1 MAATKNLFYQ
11 FLGVDSNTL
20 LCYAK
25 YVKSLL
31 FLKLILLTTLGIL
44 IPLALSLFFISD
56 PVISIT
62 IGLLTVFIIS
72 AIIFF
77 FLKPLKDLIKSTE
90 ELGSGKFNQR
100 VNIKSGDEFEKV
112 GNSFNAMAEKLSHA
126 FQNLDNERGMALI
139 EKVKLEEVLSS
150 IIDGIIALDFNKN
163 VIFSN
168 KAAQEMTG
176 YTQAQLQGQSIDK
189 LIHLFIDKEEIVSN
203 SYCQANFNKSANLIG
218 KMGKQ
223 TRINII
229 TTRAEENSQT
239 NVNCILILHDL
250 FKEEELER
258 MKLDFVSMA
267 SHELRTP
274 LTSIVGYLSVFSSE
288 NKDKLAKEE
297 SELIDKAL
305 IAAKQLLILVQN
317 LLSVNKIERVQM
329 SVSPEPADYLPILSK
344 AVEDL
349 KSLSAQK
356 NIVLNLIPPQTSLPK
371 ILIDPIKIVE
381 VITNLVANAINYTN
395 PGGKVEVTVQVS
407 RAEVTTTISDTGIGI
422 PQEAIP
428 HLFNKFFRISNSTQQ
443 ASKGTGLGLYIAKSI
458 IEKLDGKIWVESEF
472 GKGSKF
478 SFTLPVV
485 NQSAAS
491 VDSNSFISSEI
502 QSGALNY

>member
-1 MAATKNLFYQ
+1 MKN
-11 FLGVDSNTL
+11 
-20 LCYAK
+20 
-25 YVKSLL
+25 LL
-31 FLKLILLTTLGIL
+31 FLKLTLLTTLGIL
-44 IPLALSLFFISD
+44 IPLALSLFIIPGPFIS
-56 PVISIT
+56 II
-62 IGLLTVFIIS
+62 IGLSAVFILS
-72 AIIFF
+72 AIIFLL
-77 FLKPLKDLIKSTE
+77 LKPLRDLIKSSE

-100 VNIKSGDEFEKV
+100 VSIKTGDEFEKV
-112 GNSFNAMAEKLSHA
+112 GNSFNIMAEKLSHA
-126 FQNLDNERGMALI
+126 FQNLDNERGLTLTQ
-139 EKVKLEEVLSS
+139 KVKLEEVLSS
-150 IIDGIIALDFNKN
+150 IVDGIIALDFNKN
-163 VIFSN
+163 IVFSN

-176 YTQAQLQGQSIDK
+176 YTQTELQNQSIDK
-189 LIHLFIDKEEIVSN
+189 FIHLFIDKEEVLPN
-203 SYCQANFNKSANLIG
+203 SYCQTNFNKSATMVG

-229 TTRAEENSQT
+229 TTKAEEDSQT
-239 NVNCILILHDL
+239 NLSCILILHDL

-288 NKDKLAKEE
+288 NKDKLAKDQL
-297 SELIDKAL
+297 ELLDKAQ

-329 SVSPEPADYLPILSK
+329 SVSPQPADYMPILSK

-356 NIVLNLIPPQTSLPK
+356 NIVLNLVPPQSSLPK
-371 ILIDPIKIVE
+371 LLLDPIKIGE

-395 PGGKVEVTVQVS
+395 PGGKVEVSLGISPT
-407 RAEVTTTISDTGIGI
+407 EVTTTISDTGVGI
-422 PQEAIP
+422 PKEAIP
-428 HLFNKFFRISNSTQQ
+428 HLFNKFFRVPNSTQQ

-458 IEKLDGKIWVESEF
+458 IEKLNGKIWAESEF

-478 SFTLPVV
+478 SFTLPAI
-485 NQSAAS
+485 NQAANS
-491 VDSNSFISSEI
+491 IDSNRFISQEI